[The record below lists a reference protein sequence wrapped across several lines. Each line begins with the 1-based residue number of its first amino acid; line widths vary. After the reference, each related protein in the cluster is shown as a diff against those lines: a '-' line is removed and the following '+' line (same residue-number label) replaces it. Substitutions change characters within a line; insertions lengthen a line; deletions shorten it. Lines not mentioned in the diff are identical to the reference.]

1 LDKAKES
8 VAQYIKGTI
17 DMPRILGADAM
28 TSLVTWVDAS
38 YAVHPDMR
46 SHTGGCMSFGTGVL
60 TPKSM
65 KQKLNTKS
73 STEAETVG
81 GSDYVPNVIWTELF
95 LEHQGIIIE
104 SNKFKQ
110 DNISTKRLITNG
122 IRSTGPGS
130 RHIDIRYFWM
140 KNRLDTHNID
150 VEYCPTEEMLADF
163 YTKPLQ
169 GALFKKFRD
178 VIMGLKHITTLI
190 RTPISTDQERVE
202 SNMNLGLNNESDNI
216 DQNLHTVR
224 EKDKKTSDV
233 SMTEY
238 DATINIPVHR
248 KSYADILKA

>member
-1 LDKAKES
+1 MHEGIKNYGTRLGKVKES
-8 VAQYIKGTI
+8 VAVHKGTI
-17 DMPRILGADAM
+17 YTPRILGADAM

-46 SHTGGCMSFGTGVL
+46 IHTGGCMFFGTGVL

-81 GSDYVPNVIWTELF
+81 GSDYVPHVIWTELF

-110 DNISTKRLITNG
+110 DNISTKRLVTNG

-140 KNRLDTHNID
+140 KNRLDTQNID

-163 YTKPLQ
+163 IP
-169 GALFKKFRD
+169 
-178 VIMGLKHITTLI
+178 
-190 RTPISTDQERVE
+190 
-202 SNMNLGLNNESDNI
+202 NLYKVPYSGSLG
-216 DQNLHTVR
+216 T
-224 EKDKKTSDV
+224 
-233 SMTEY
+233 
-238 DATINIPVHR
+238 
-248 KSYADILKA
+248 